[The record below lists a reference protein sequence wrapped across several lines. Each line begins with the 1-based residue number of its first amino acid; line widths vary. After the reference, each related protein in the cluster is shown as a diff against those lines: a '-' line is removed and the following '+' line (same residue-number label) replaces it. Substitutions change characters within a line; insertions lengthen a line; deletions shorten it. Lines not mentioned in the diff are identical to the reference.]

1 MSHTPFPNW
10 RCPVCRR
17 RCFKMKIDTYVQEIM
32 QRAGQEVTE
41 VSFDTNGNYFF
52 PKNKPILDI
61 DDDEPVCKE
70 DPKIQFD

>member
-1 MSHTPFPNW
+1 
-10 RCPVCRR
+10 
-17 RCFKMKIDTYVQEIM
+17 MKIDTYVQEIM